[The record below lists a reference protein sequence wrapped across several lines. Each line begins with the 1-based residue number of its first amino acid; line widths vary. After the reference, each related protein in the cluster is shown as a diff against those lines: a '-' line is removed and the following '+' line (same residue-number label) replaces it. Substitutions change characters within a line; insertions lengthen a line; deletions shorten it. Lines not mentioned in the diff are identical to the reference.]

1 MLDIEFIRKNPELI
15 KTVVAAKQLAGVV
28 DVDAFLKMD
37 ARRKELLGE
46 VEAKR
51 AERNKVSKEIPTLS
65 AEKKKAAISKM
76 TELKEAMKHGEDE
89 LAKLEEEFKRLAS
102 QIPNVYSED
111 TPVGKDE
118 RGNKIL
124 RKWGEPTK
132 FDFTP
137 KQEWE
142 LGEAL
147 GILDE
152 KMSAEVSGNRFM
164 YIKGDLA
171 LLQFAIINFV
181 VATLTSEKIIAK
193 LAKKVKNPSKKP
205 FTVVIPPVFVRKEVM
220 QKMDRLE
227 PADDRYVFEEDG
239 LALVGS
245 AEHTMGPML
254 MDKTLQHDEL
264 PIRYLGYSTA
274 FRREAGAYGKDPR
287 GLFRR
292 HQFDKLEMESF
303 STIED
308 GQKEQ
313 ELFVAVQEYLM
324 QQLEIPYQV
333 VLKCT
338 GDMGKVDYRA
348 IDIEAWLPGQNK
360 YRETHTS
367 DYVTDFQSRRLGTKY
382 VDTKGE
388 KHFVHMNDATT
399 FALSRTLVAILEN
412 YQQKDGT
419 VVVPKVLQKYMGTKV
434 MKGSKQVASSKK
446 VEKEKK

>member
-1 MLDIEFIRKNPELI
+1 MLDIEFIRQNPELI

-28 DVDAFLKMD
+28 DVDAFLKID

-65 AEKKKAAISKM
+65 AEKKQAAIAKM
-76 TELKEAMKHGEDE
+76 TELKEAMKQGEDE
-89 LAKLEEEFKRLAS
+89 LVKLEEEFKRLAS

-124 RKWGEPTK
+124 RKWGEPAK

-152 KMSAEVSGNRFM
+152 KTSAEVSGNRFI

-171 LLQFAIINFV
+171 RLQFALIQFV
-181 VATLTSEKIIAK
+181 IDTLTSEKIVAK
-193 LAKKVKNPSKKP
+193 LAKQVKNPSKKP
-205 FTVVIPPVFVRKEVM
+205 FIFVLPPVFMRKEVM

-239 LALVGS
+239 LVLVGS
-245 AEHTMGPML
+245 AEHTLGPVF
-254 MDKTLQHDEL
+254 MDQVLDEAEL
-264 PIRYLGYSTA
+264 PVRFLGYSTA
-274 FRREAGAYGKDPR
+274 FRREAGAYGKDPK

-303 STIED
+303 AT
-308 GQKEQ
+308 KEQ
-313 ELFVAVQEYLM
+313 GQHEQDLFVAAQEYIM
-324 QQLEIPYQV
+324 QQLKIPYQV

-338 GDMGKVDYRA
+338 GDMGKPDYRA

-367 DYVTDFQSRRLGTKY
+367 DFMTDYQSRRLQTKY
-382 VDTKGE
+382 KTKTGE
-388 KHFVHMNDATT
+388 KEFVSMNDATAV
-399 FALSRTLVAILEN
+399 ALSRTLVAILEN

-419 VVVPKVLQKYMGTKV
+419 VLVPKVLQKYMGTKV
-434 MKGSKQVASSKK
+434 MKGSKLVAPSKK
-446 VEKEKK
+446 AKKEKK